1 MLVHTQ
7 SDSVASRALPPSER
21 EYVYPST
28 PLQPPDYGIFLSS
41 FPSFTSI
48 NVNPNEGFPP
58 KGRTL
63 FAEATPCKVNVK
75 DGPAHF
81 KPS

>member
-1 MLVHTQ
+1 MMLVHTQ

-58 KGRTL
+58 KGRTTFQTIVTSL
-63 FAEATPCKVNVK
+63 DFAREKYSLAR
-75 DGPAHF
+75 
-81 KPS
+81 